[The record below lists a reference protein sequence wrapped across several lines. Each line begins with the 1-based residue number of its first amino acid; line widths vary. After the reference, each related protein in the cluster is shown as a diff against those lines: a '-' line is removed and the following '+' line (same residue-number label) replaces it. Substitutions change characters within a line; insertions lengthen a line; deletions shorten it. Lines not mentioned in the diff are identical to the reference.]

1 MAVTI
6 IPRTDASSTFEQLSD
21 SEGRLVLLPASTVG
35 HFRALGIESLTIT
48 VGLNPAI
55 PPAPWHSVSDAARML
70 MDVVSGLAFS
80 SAKSRLSRAC
90 DASNI
95 VHRGE
100 GFDRKIEPNSLSS
113 WLMEQRNR
121 DLDRQDD
128 P

>member
-55 PPAPWHSVSDAARML
+55 PPAPWHSFSDAARML
-70 MDVVSGLAFS
+70 VDVVSGLS
-80 SAKSRLSRAC
+80 LSGAKSRVLRAC
-90 DASNI
+90 DAGKI
-95 VHRGE
+95 MCRGD
-100 GFDRKIEPNSLSS
+100 GFDRKIEPNNLSA